1 MVIRLLENTRL
12 PRSLPQKRQRYTPA
26 LWCTRECASRPK
38 PSRAVHLGGLEEPS
52 RGNLLSGSVRAFVT
66 GLAVAVLVMAAMVP
80 GAAYA
85 QTSLGDQRV
94 GTSSGSFLRIGVGA
108 RAAAMGGA
116 YVAVCDDITAC
127 AWNPAGLTH
136 VTGNEVAFNYV
147 SWPADITYSHA
158 CYGLPVKMLDG
169 TVALQFG
176 SLSTDLMETTEY
188 HPYGTGREFSF
199 TDWLLGVSVA
209 KRFTDRFSGGIGVK
223 YVREELGVEVGGPIT
238 NAIVMD
244 AGTYY
249 SIGPRN
255 MRLAVAL
262 TNFGADMS
270 PSGSFQK
277 QTTSGLADADYAG
290 FAPATEFRFGIA
302 VEPVT
307 REWLSILVDIEL
319 AHPSDNEETFRLG
332 GEAILMD
339 VLAVRA
345 GHDTNASEL
354 KTSLGVGA
362 ETNVFS
368 VEASFDYAATFSDY
382 LGTVHRFSLT
392 LRL

>member
-1 MVIRLLENTRL
+1 MERLLENTSLLRL
-12 PRSLPQKRQRYTPA
+12 LPQGWQA
-26 LWCTRECASRPK
+26 LARKCQDCGS
-38 PSRAVHLGGLEEPS
+38 SLLGAGLEIGAYLRSVVTPVTTIRWHGS
-52 RGNLLSGSVRAFVT
+52 ANATHTVLLIAIT
-66 GLAVAVLVMAAMVP
+66 LVLMVIVP
-80 GAAYA
+80 IATYA

-116 YVAVCDDITAC
+116 YVAVCDEITAC
-127 AWNPAGLTH
+127 AWNPAGLVH
-136 VTGNEVAFNYV
+136 VTGSELAFNYI

-158 CYGLPVKMLDG
+158 CYGVPVETLDG
-169 TVALQFG
+169 TVAIQFG

-199 TDWLLGVSVA
+199 TDWLVGVSVA
-209 KRFTDRFSGGIGVK
+209 KSFTDRFSGGFGVK
-223 YVREELGVEVGGPIT
+223 YVREEMGVEVGGPVT
-238 NAIVMD
+238 NAVVMD

-249 SIGPRN
+249 RIGPKN

-262 TNFGADMS
+262 TNFGSDMT

-277 QTTSGLADADYAG
+277 RTSAGLTKADYEG

-302 VEPVT
+302 LEPVE
-307 REWLSILVDIEL
+307 RDWLKTLVDIEL
-319 AHPSDNEETFRLG
+319 SHPADNEETFRLG
-332 GEAILMD
+332 GEVIFLD

-345 GHDTNASEL
+345 GHDVNADEL

-362 ETNVFS
+362 TADVLS
-368 VEASFDYAATFSDY
+368 VGAGFDYAATFSDY

>member
-1 MVIRLLENTRL
+1 MT
-12 PRSLPQKRQRYTPA
+12 T
-26 LWCTRECASRPK
+26 
-38 PSRAVHLGGLEEPS
+38 
-52 RGNLLSGSVRAFVT
+52 T
-66 GLAVAVLVMAAMVP
+66 GRRHDGP
-80 GAAYA
+80 GAALSALLVTVMALVFMVGLSAATYA
-85 QTSLGDQRV
+85 QTSLGKQRV

-108 RAAAMGGA
+108 RAAAMAGA
-116 YVAVCDDITAC
+116 YVAVCNDITAC
-127 AWNPAGLTH
+127 AWNPAGLIH
-136 VTGNEVAFNYV
+136 VTGSEIALNYI

-158 CYGLPVKMLDG
+158 CYGLPVKALDG
-169 TVALQFG
+169 TVAFQFG

-199 TDWLLGVSVA
+199 TDWLIGLSVA
-209 KRFTDRFSGGIGVK
+209 KRFTDRFSGGFGVK
-223 YVREELGVEVGGPIT
+223 YVREELGVEVGGPVT
-238 NAIVMD
+238 DAIVMD

-262 TNFGADMS
+262 TNFGSDMA
-270 PSGSFQK
+270 PKGSFEK
-277 QTTSGLADADYAG
+277 RTSYGLTDADYAG

-302 VEPVT
+302 LEPVT
-307 REWLSILVDIEL
+307 REWLNTLVDIEL
-319 AHPSDNEETFRLG
+319 SHPADNEETFRIG
-332 GEAILMD
+332 GEAVVIG

-345 GHDTNASEL
+345 GHDMNASEL

-362 ETNVFS
+362 ETDVHS
-368 VEASFDYAATFSDY
+368 VGASFDYAATFSNY

>member
-1 MVIRLLENTRL
+1 MVIRLSEDKRL
-12 PRSLPQKRQRYTPA
+12 LRSLPQKWQRYAVPLRRPCGIARRAKAYLRSAVTPVTTAFGVSLA
-26 LWCTRECASRPK
+26 L
-38 PSRAVHLGGLEEPS
+38 
-52 RGNLLSGSVRAFVT
+52 LL
-66 GLAVAVLVMAAMVP
+66 LVAATPPQLH
-80 GAAYA
+80 A

-108 RAAAMGGA
+108 RAVAMGGA

-127 AWNPAGLTH
+127 AWNPAGLVH
-136 VTGNEVAFNYV
+136 VTASELALNYV
-147 SWPADITYSHA
+147 SWPADITYSHV
-158 CYGLPVKMLDG
+158 CYGLPVEILEG
-169 TVALQFG
+169 TIAIQFG

-199 TDWLLGVSVA
+199 TDWLFGVSVA
-209 KRFTDRFSGGIGVK
+209 RSFTDRFSGGFAVK
-223 YVREELGVEVGGPIT
+223 YVREELGVEVGGPVT
-238 NAIVMD
+238 NAVVMD

-249 SIGPRN
+249 RIGPRN

-262 TNFGADMS
+262 TNFGSDMS

-277 QTTSGLADADYAG
+277 RTPSGLVQANYAG

-302 VEPVT
+302 LEPVT
-307 REWLSILVDIEL
+307 REWLNTLVDIEL
-319 AHPSDNEETFRLG
+319 SHPADNEETFRLG
-332 GEAILMD
+332 GEAVFMD

-345 GHDTNASEL
+345 GHDTNADEL

-362 ETNVFS
+362 RTEVFS
-368 VEASFDYAATFSDY
+368 VGASFDYAATLSDY
-382 LGTVHRFSLT
+382 LGTIHRFSLT

>member
-12 PRSLPQKRQRYTPA
+12 LRYVRHASLRRTQQYASFPMASHALHPGVFQQPERRRSMNIPIRLFFSSVA
-26 LWCTRECASRPK
+26 LVILA
-38 PSRAVHLGGLEEPS
+38 
-52 RGNLLSGSVRAFVT
+52 LS
-66 GLAVAVLVMAAMVP
+66 AVLP
-80 GAAYA
+80 GVLYA
-85 QTSLGDQRV
+85 QTSLGGQRV

-127 AWNPAGLTH
+127 AWNPAGLVH
-136 VTGNEVAFNYV
+136 VIGNELAFNYI
-147 SWPADITYSHA
+147 SWPADINYSHA
-158 CYGLPVKMLDG
+158 CYGMPVEMLDG
-169 TVALQFG
+169 TVAFQFG

-188 HPYGTGREFSF
+188 HPYGTGRKFSF
-199 TDWLLGVSVA
+199 NDWLAGVSVA
-209 KRFTDRFSGGIGVK
+209 KSFTDRFSGGFGVK
-223 YVREELGVEVGGPIT
+223 YVREELGVELGGPVT
-238 NAIVMD
+238 NSVVMD

-249 SIGPRN
+249 RIGPRN

-262 TNFGADMS
+262 TNFGSDMS
-270 PSGSFQK
+270 PSGSFQRM
-277 QTTSGLADADYAG
+277 TSIGLTEADYEG

-302 VEPVT
+302 LEPVE
-307 REWLSILVDIEL
+307 RDWLKTLVDIEL
-319 AHPSDNEETFRLG
+319 SHPADNEETFRLG
-332 GEAILMD
+332 GEAIFLD

-345 GHDTNASEL
+345 GHDTNADEL

-362 ETNVFS
+362 TADVLS
-368 VEASFDYAATFSDY
+368 VGASFDYAATFSDY

>member
-1 MVIRLLENTRL
+1 LNSPTRTAFHIVI
-12 PRSLPQKRQRYTPA
+12 
-26 LWCTRECASRPK
+26 
-38 PSRAVHLGGLEEPS
+38 
-52 RGNLLSGSVRAFVT
+52 
-66 GLAVAVLVMAAMVP
+66 VAVLLIAVIGPVTIN
-80 GAAYA
+80 A

-127 AWNPAGLTH
+127 VWNPAGLVH
-136 VTGNEVAFNYV
+136 VTRSELAFNYI

-158 CYGLPVKMLDG
+158 CYGLPVDILDG
-169 TVALQFG
+169 TVAIQFG

-199 TDWLLGVSVA
+199 TDWLVGLSIA
-209 KRFTDRFSGGIGVK
+209 KSFTDRFSGGFGVK
-223 YVREELGVEVGGPIT
+223 YVREEMGVEVGGPVT
-238 NAIVMD
+238 NAVVMD

-249 SIGPRN
+249 NIGPRN

-270 PSGSFQK
+270 PSGSFQ
-277 QTTSGLADADYAG
+277 QRTASGLTKADYEG

-302 VEPVT
+302 LEPVA
-307 REWLSILVDIEL
+307 RDWLRTLVDIEL
-319 AHPSDNEETFRLG
+319 AHPADNEETYRLG
-332 GEAILMD
+332 GEVVFMD

-345 GHDTNASEL
+345 GHDFNASEL

-362 ETNVFS
+362 VADVLS
-368 VEASFDYAATFSDY
+368 VGASFDYAATFSDY